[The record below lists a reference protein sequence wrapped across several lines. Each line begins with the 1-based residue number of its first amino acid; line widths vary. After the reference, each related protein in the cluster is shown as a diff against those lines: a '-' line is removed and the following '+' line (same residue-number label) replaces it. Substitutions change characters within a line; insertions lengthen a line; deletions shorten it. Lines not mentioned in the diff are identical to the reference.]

1 MVAVDTPTDETR
13 ALAIPTPRKR
23 GVVRALVISL
33 LLAVAVAGLWIS
45 FAQTRT
51 HEGPKYV
58 DAAIEAVYPGPG
70 DLELRQT
77 RVGVDLQVGYTAVLF
92 VDGREIPEDQLER
105 VVPLGQVFYTPA
117 VGKET
122 GALAPGRH
130 CGTALLWRE
139 VQKRET
145 GRKYS
150 WCFNVH

>member
-1 MVAVDTPTDETR
+1 MLRRVGLGLLVLA
-13 ALAIPTPRKR
+13 AL
-23 GVVRALVISL
+23 
-33 LLAVAVAGLWIS
+33 AGLWVS

-51 HEGPKYV
+51 QEGPKYV

-70 DLELRQT
+70 DLDLRQT
-77 RVGVDLQVGYTAVLF
+77 RVGIDLQVGYTAVLF

-105 VVPLGQVFYTPA
+105 VVPLGQVFYTPGP
-117 VGKET
+117 GKET

-130 CGTALLWRE
+130 CGTALLWRD
-139 VQKRET
+139 VQTRET